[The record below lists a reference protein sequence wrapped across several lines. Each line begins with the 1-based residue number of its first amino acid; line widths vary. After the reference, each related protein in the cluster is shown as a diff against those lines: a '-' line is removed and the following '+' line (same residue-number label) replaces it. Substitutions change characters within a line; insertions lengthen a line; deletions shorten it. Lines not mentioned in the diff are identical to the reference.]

1 LADSLQKQSRSR
13 KGIKNGE
20 RRTRKTRLNPPPRQN
35 KDNQYKM
42 GIRVLG
48 DMHPKKWTTIEMNL
62 ETRNQNAGQI
72 TE

>member
-1 LADSLQKQSRSR
+1 VWIEISPRLAITAENVVTL
-13 KGIKNGE
+13 
-20 RRTRKTRLNPPPRQN
+20 
-35 KDNQYKM
+35 
-42 GIRVLG
+42 